1 MRRAVERVGWM
12 GASLW
17 HKDATLLQGLCPCD
31 VSVLVDWEKGCRMPL
46 PSPEMMQYVGVY
58 ILAGETSA
66 PFIVRSVLV
75 WNQ

>member
-1 MRRAVERVGWM
+1 M

-17 HKDATLLQGLCPCD
+17 HKDATLLQGLCPSD

-58 ILAGETSA
+58 ILAGKQAHPS
-66 PFIVRSVLV
+66 
-75 WNQ
+75 

>member
-1 MRRAVERVGWM
+1 M

-31 VSVLVDWEKGCRMPL
+31 VSVLANWEKGCRMPL
-46 PSPEMMQYVGVY
+46 PSPEMMLYMGVY
-58 ILAGETSA
+58 ILAWETSA
-66 PFIVRSVLV
+66 SFIVRSVLV